1 MGTITQVIERD
12 NREDKTSKKDKKT
25 LPFESQ
31 KTKHFACVSNL
42 CQREKYKNV
51 I

>member
-31 KTKHFACVSNL
+31 KKKHFACVSNL
-42 CQREKYKNV
+42 C
-51 I
+51 